1 MFARTAS
8 IRLILIS
15 AAALLAPALF
25 CTQDVKPNE
34 PTVVAQG
41 PPLMQELELQQP
53 YRFINLSLLSDPVPA
68 PLINATQDLSRYREF
83 QFGMSLLAVTKQTGA
98 RLSDVKVI
106 HQRPDLIQ
114 ELDWQPVRYPG
125 PSSDAE
131 PVKGILFSFCSGE
144 LFRMAVNYD
153 RYKTDGLTSED
164 MVEAISAKYGP
175 PTRPVEDIV
184 FPSLFNETVK
194 IIARWE
200 DSQSSLN
207 LVRSGYQSN
216 FGMVM
221 FSKRLDAIARAAVIE
236 SARLDEQEAPQREIA
251 HQKRLEEEN
260 RIQQEKA
267 RLANKLSFRP

>member
-1 MFARTAS
+1 MFARSAPV
-8 IRLILIS
+8 RLILIS

-25 CTQDVKPNE
+25 CAQDVKPLE

-41 PPLMQELELQQP
+41 PPLMQDLELQQP
-53 YRFINLSLLSDPVPA
+53 YRFLSLSLLSDPVSA
-68 PLINATQDLSRYREF
+68 PLINTQDLSRYREF
-83 QFGMSLLAVTKQTGA
+83 QFGMALLAVTTQTGA
-98 RLSDVKVI
+98 RLSDVKTI
-106 HQRPDLIQ
+106 HQRPELIQ

-125 PSSDAE
+125 PSSEVE
-131 PVKGILFSFCSGE
+131 PVKGILFSFCNGE

-153 RYKTDGLTSED
+153 RYKTDGLTAED
-164 MVEAISAKYGP
+164 MVEAISAKYGS

-207 LVRSGYQSN
+207 LVQSAYQSN

-221 FSKRLDAIARAAVIE
+221 FSKRLDAIARAGVIK
-236 SARLDEQEAPQREIA
+236 SARLDEQEAPQKEIDR
-251 HQKRLEEEN
+251 QKKKEDESRL
-260 RIQQEKA
+260 QQEKA
-267 RLANKLSFRP
+267 RLTNKLSFRP

>member
-1 MFARTAS
+1 MFARSAS
-8 IRLILIS
+8 VRLIWIS
-15 AAALLAPALF
+15 AAALLAPALS
-25 CTQDVKPNE
+25 CAQEVKPLE

-41 PPLMQELELQQP
+41 PPLMQDLELQQP
-53 YRFINLSLLSDPVPA
+53 YRFLSLSLLSDPIPP
-68 PLINATQDLSRYREF
+68 PLTNATQDLSRYREF

-98 RLSDVKVI
+98 RLSDVKAI
-106 HQRPDLIQ
+106 HQRPELIQ

-125 PSSDAE
+125 PSFDGE
-131 PVKGILFSFCSGE
+131 PVKGILFSFCNGE

-153 RYKTDGLTSED
+153 RYKTDGLTAED
-164 MVEAISAKYGP
+164 MVQAISAQYGAA
-175 PTRPVEDIV
+175 TRPVEDIV

-207 LVRSGYQSN
+207 LVQSAYQSN

-221 FSKRLDAIARAAVIE
+221 YSKRLDAIARAAVIE

-251 HQKRLEEEN
+251 RQKKLEEES
-260 RIQQEKA
+260 RVQQEKA
-267 RLANKLSFRP
+267 RLTNKLSFRP